1 MATNGRTKFQLDLSG
16 GLDVLADY
24 AFPMISNSTKAIAG
38 RAESIS
44 GVGMGVK
51 LERTGVIRRGQRAL
65 GTITT
70 QPKNEHEAYKALD
83 ALKKS
88 IDAGRV

>member
-1 MATNGRTKFQLDLSG
+1 MKNGKTTFQLDLSG
-16 GLDVLADY
+16 GLDVLTDY
-24 AFPMISNSTKAIAG
+24 SYPVISNSTKAIAD
-38 RAESIS
+38 RAKTIS
-44 GVGMGVK
+44 GVGMSVNLQKAGVN
-51 LERTGVIRRGQRAL
+51 RRGQRAL

>member
-1 MATNGRTKFQLDLSG
+1 MATNGKTKFQLNLSG
-16 GLDVLADY
+16 GLDVLTDY
-24 AFPMISNSTKAIAG
+24 AYPVISNSTKAIAG
-38 RAESIS
+38 RARTIS
-44 GVGMGVK
+44 GVGMNVNMERAGVN
-51 LERTGVIRRGQRAL
+51 RRGQRAL

-70 QPKNEHEAYKALD
+70 LPNNEHEAYKALD